1 MKRFYKKN
9 PNKKEYIAQCRLS
22 LDILWSKGAF
32 ALPEYKEVIR
42 ELASAVRRAESDND
56 GI

>member
-1 MKRFYKKN
+1 MNRFYKKN
-9 PNKKEYIAQCRLS
+9 PNKAEYIAQCRLS

-32 ALPEYKEVIR
+32 ALPEYKETIQA
-42 ELASAVRRAESDND
+42 LKSAVRRAESDKD